1 MKKDI
6 LRFILRPSN
15 KRFLNRVFSMSIG
28 STGLAILS
36 AALLATS
43 LSGAHS
49 AQAQAAAKAGR
60 TAPTAAVPHKAESQ
74 DTRAAKLA
82 VAQREKLQQARLAIA
97 RNDKRELEKLKKAL
111 KDYPLLPYIEYWAI
125 SKNLSRLPYD
135 DIDEFLET
143 YDGTAIGDWMRV
155 RVLRELGGR
164 ERFKAYL
171 KYYDPEKIRRTQL
184 RCYYVDALSRH
195 GDKQQAYAL
204 IEELWTVGAS
214 QPKECDPAFERW
226 MRDGGLTQDRAWT
239 RHTLSVR
246 AGNLDLASY
255 VARQLDKE
263 RAQRADLMRAVYRKP
278 ELILDYDRFIQKNP
292 DYRDIVTIGLR
303 RLASQDA
310 EKTGRAWQRF
320 SASYMFSDEERDEFL
335 RYLALQ
341 FARQDDQQGLE
352 TLIKSNPGFFDLR
365 TSEWLI
371 RQSLREM
378 DWAQVEFWI
387 DQLPETDQNWD
398 RWLYWKARAINEQL
412 AASKKNNAERS
423 ALAQKLYQKAARER
437 SYYGFLASDTLGKDY
452 SFVDRPAPITPELVD
467 KVAALPGMQR
477 AEELQAIGEFYHAR
491 REWDY
496 ATDKMSTE
504 ELMTAGKVASAW
516 GWYHKSI
523 QSILAAD
530 YLDDLE
536 LRFPLAFSDIV
547 SDVAGRMGKKT
558 ALDTYLV
565 LAVAR
570 QESHFSHDAKSHA
583 GAMGLMQLLPSTAR
597 ATARKAGVPY
607 RRSWDLLN
615 PNTNISLGSYYLNSL
630 LKRFDNNR
638 FLAAAAYNAGPTRV
652 SRWLKDTDKKLPFDV
667 WIETIPYS
675 ETRKY
680 VQNVLSYSVIYAY
693 RSGDKAPLLRKNE
706 AEAKL

>member
-1 MKKDI
+1 
-6 LRFILRPSN
+6 
-15 KRFLNRVFSMSIG
+15 MSIG
-28 STGLAILS
+28 STGLAILC
-36 AALLATS
+36 AALSVSSLA
-43 LSGAHS
+43 GAGLAHGQQS
-49 AQAQAAAKAGR
+49 AKASRTAPAAGQLPRAESKDTKAAKA
-60 TAPTAAVPHKAESQ
+60 
-74 DTRAAKLA
+74 A
-82 VAQREKLQQARLAIA
+82 VAQREKLQEARLAIA
-97 RNDKRELEKLKKAL
+97 HNDQNRLKQLKKEL
-111 KDYPLLPYIEYWAI
+111 KDYPLLPYIDYWAI
-125 SKNLSRLPYD
+125 SKKLSRLPYD
-135 DIDEFLET
+135 EIDAFLDEH
-143 YDGTAIGDWMRV
+143 DGTAIGDWMRV

-164 ERFKAYL
+164 ERFKSYL

-184 RCYYVDALSRH
+184 RCYYVDALSRY
-195 GDKQQAYAL
+195 GDKQEAYAL

-214 QPKECDPAFERW
+214 QPKECDPAFNRW
-226 MRDGGLTQDRAWT
+226 IRDGGLTQDRAWK
-239 RHTLSVR
+239 RHALAVR
-246 AGNLDLASY
+246 SGNLDLASFI
-255 VARQLDKE
+255 ARKLDKD
-263 RAQRADLMRAVYRKP
+263 RAKRAELMRSVYRKP
-278 ELILDYDRFIQKNP
+278 EQILNYDRFIQDNP
-292 DYRDIVTIGLR
+292 EYRDIVTIGLR

-310 EKTGRAWQRF
+310 EKTGQAWQRY
-320 SASYMFSDEERDEFL
+320 SASFLFSDDERDQFL

-341 FARQDDQQGLE
+341 FARQDDQSGLK
-352 TLIKSNPGFFDLR
+352 TLIKANPGFFDLR

-423 ALAQKLYQKAARER
+423 ALAQQLYQKAAEER

-452 SFVDRPAPITPELVD
+452 SFVDRPAPITPELVK
-467 KVAALPGMQR
+467 KVAALPAMQR

-491 REWDY
+491 REWNY
-496 ATDKMSTE
+496 ATDEMTTE

-558 ALDTYLV
+558 ALDRYLV

-583 GAMGLMQLLPSTAR
+583 GAMGLMQLLPSTAL

-693 RSGDKAPLLRKNE
+693 RSGNKAPLLRKNE

>member
-1 MKKDI
+1 
-6 LRFILRPSN
+6 
-15 KRFLNRVFSMSIG
+15 MSIG
-28 STGLAILS
+28 STGLALLS
-36 AALLATS
+36 AALLVSGLAATS
-43 LSGAHS
+43 LAE
-49 AQAQAAAKAGR
+49 ARQAAKSGR
-60 TAPTAAVPHKAESQ
+60 STPAAAIPHKAESK
-74 DTRAAKLA
+74 DTKAAQAA
-82 VAQREKLQQARLAIA
+82 VAQREKLQEARLAIA
-97 RNDKRELEKLKKAL
+97 RNDQRQLKRLKKEL
-111 KDYPLLPYIEYWAI
+111 KDYPLLPYIDYWAI
-125 SKNLSRLPYD
+125 SKKLSRLPYD
-135 DIDEFLET
+135 DIDQFLKT
-143 YDGTAIGDWMRV
+143 HDGTALGDWMRV

-184 RCYYVDALSRH
+184 RCYYADALSRH

-214 QPKECDPAFERW
+214 QPKECDPAFSRW
-226 MRDGGLTQDRAWT
+226 MRDGGLTQERAWK
-239 RHTLSVR
+239 RHTLAVR
-246 AGNLDLASY
+246 AGNLDLADFI
-255 VARQLDKE
+255 ARKLDSD
-263 RAQRADLMRAVYRKP
+263 RAKRATLMRAVYRKP
-278 ELILDYDRFIQKNP
+278 DQIMDYDRFIQQEP
-292 DYRDIVTIGLR
+292 EYRDIVTIGLR
-303 RLASQDA
+303 RLASQDPNKA
-310 EKTGRAWQRF
+310 SEAWQRYR
-320 SASYMFSDEERDEFL
+320 ASYLFSDEERDTFL
-335 RYLALQ
+335 RYVALQ
-341 FARQDDQQGLE
+341 FARKDDQKGLE
-352 TLIKSNPGFFDLR
+352 QLIKSSPGFFDLR

-371 RQSLREM
+371 RQALREM

-387 DQLPETDQNWD
+387 DQLPEKDRHRD

-412 AASKKNNAERS
+412 AASNKNNPQRS
-423 ALAQKLYQKAARER
+423 DRSRQLLKKAAQER

-452 SFVDRPAPITPELVD
+452 SFVDRPAPITPELVE

-496 ATDKMSTE
+496 ATEKMTTE
-504 ELMTAGKVASAW
+504 ELMTAGKVASTW

-558 ALDTYLV
+558 ALDSYLV

-615 PNTNISLGSYYLNSL
+615 PNTNISLGAFYLNSL

-652 SRWLKDTDKKLPFDV
+652 SRWLRDTDKKLPFDV

>member
-1 MKKDI
+1 
-6 LRFILRPSN
+6 
-15 KRFLNRVFSMSIG
+15 MSIG
-28 STGLAILS
+28 SKGLA
-36 AALLATS
+36 LLCAT
-43 LSGAHS
+43 LFVSGLAG
-49 AQAQAAAKAGR
+49 AGPVQAQQASKTGR
-60 TAPTAAVPHKAESQ
+60 TAPAPATALPRKAESK
-74 DTRAAKLA
+74 DTKAAKA
-82 VAQREKLQQARLAIA
+82 AIAQREKLQEARLAIA
-97 RNDKRELEKLKKAL
+97 QNDQRRLKQLKREL
-111 KDYPLLPYIEYWAI
+111 KDYPLLPYIDYWAI
-125 SKNLSRLPYD
+125 SKKLSRLPYE
-135 DIDEFLET
+135 DIDAFLDA
-143 YDGTAIGDWMRV
+143 YDGTAIGDWMRI
-155 RVLRELGGR
+155 RVLRELGSR
-164 ERFKAYL
+164 ERFRAYL
-171 KYYDPEKIRRTQL
+171 KYYRPEQIQRTQL

-195 GDKQQAYAL
+195 GDKQEAYKL

-214 QPKECDPAFERW
+214 QPKECDPAFSRW
-226 MRDGGLTQDRAWT
+226 MSDGGLTQDRAWK
-239 RHTLSVR
+239 RHALSVR
-246 AGNLDLASY
+246 SGNLDLASY
-255 VARQLDKE
+255 IARSLDKGRRG
-263 RAQRADLMRAVYRKP
+263 RAELMRSVYREP
-278 ELILDYDRFIQKNP
+278 DQILDFDRFTKKNP
-292 DYRDIVTIGLR
+292 EYRDIVTIGLR
-303 RLASQDA
+303 RLASRDA
-310 EKTGRAWQRF
+310 EKTSQAWQRY
-320 SASYMFSDEERDEFL
+320 SASYLFSDEERDEFL

-352 TLIKSNPGFFDLR
+352 TLIRSNPGFFDLR

-387 DQLPETDQNWD
+387 DQLPQDDQSLD
-398 RWLYWKARAINEQL
+398 RWLYWRARAISEQL
-412 AASKKNNAERS
+412 AASGKKDPARI
-423 ALAQKLYQKAARER
+423 AQMEKLYQKAAAER

-496 ATDKMSTE
+496 ATDAMSTE

-558 ALDTYLV
+558 ALDSYLV

-615 PNTNISLGSYYLNSL
+615 PSTNISLGAYYLNSL
-630 LKRFDNNR
+630 LNRFDNNR

-652 SRWLKDTDKKLPFDV
+652 SHWLKDTNKKLPFDV

-693 RSGDKAPLLRKNE
+693 RSGDKAQLLRKNE